1 MLEKHLIKA
10 AKVSSNLC
18 RSIQLK
24 LELAE
29 EFQKLSPREKE
40 CLLLLSTGYAMKEA
54 ASKLCLSP
62 RTVEQHLYNI
72 KHKMKIHSKNAIIK
86 RVFH

>member
-1 MLEKHLIKA
+1 MLAKHLIKA
-10 AKVSSNLC
+10 PNIPSSLC
-18 RSIQLK
+18 RSVQLK

-29 EFQKLSPREKE
+29 EFKQLSPREKE
-40 CLLLLSTGYAMKEA
+40 CLLLLSTGHAMKEA
-54 ASKLCLSP
+54 ASKLCVSP

-86 RVFH
+86 KVFH